1 MIFGRKVMD
10 TYLPSFISSMKPAW
24 RTLASALVYFIKD
37 LAFQNKGDLYFRMP
51 VPQKRTGFVAGKLLI
66 AHKQRKFIAAMFFQF
81 FLGVVG
87 YDLSHYVFPPFCSD
101 QAVWLKSLY
110 AVFQNNARFYYF
122 LLRLSRIFLLQQD
135 ILELKSVA
143 ETRLL
148 PNILY
153 TYSRLPPS
161 FI

>member
-1 MIFGRKVMD
+1 MNRV
-10 TYLPSFISSMKPAW
+10 
-24 RTLASALVYFIKD
+24 TLS
-37 LAFQNKGDLYFRMP
+37 
-51 VPQKRTGFVAGKLLI
+51 
-66 AHKQRKFIAAMFFQF
+66 
-81 FLGVVG
+81 
-87 YDLSHYVFPPFCSD
+87 LSHYVFSPFCSD
-101 QAVWLKSLY
+101 QAIWLKSLY

-135 ILELKSVA
+135 ILELKSVT

-153 TYSRLPPS
+153 TYARLPPS